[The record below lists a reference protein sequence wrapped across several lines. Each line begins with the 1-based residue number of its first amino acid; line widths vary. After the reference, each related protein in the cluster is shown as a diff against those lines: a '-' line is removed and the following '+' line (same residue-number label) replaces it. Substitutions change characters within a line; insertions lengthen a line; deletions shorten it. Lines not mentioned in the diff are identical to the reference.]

1 MKQDIAEIL
10 KKALDLPPEARA
22 AIAGS
27 LLDSLDQTVDED
39 AESAWEDEVLLRLK
53 DLEVGTVNPV
63 PWAEAR
69 RRIVRTWRQIE
80 CE

>member
-39 AESAWEDEVLLRLK
+39 AESAWENEVLLRLK
-53 DLEVGTVNPV
+53 DLEEGTVNPV

-69 RRIVRTWRQIE
+69 RKIART
-80 CE
+80 

>member
-1 MKQDIAEIL
+1 MNQDIDEIL
-10 KKALDLPPEARA
+10 KKALGLPPEARA

-27 LLDSLDQTVDED
+27 LLDSLDQTMDDD

-53 DLEVGTVNPV
+53 DIDEGKTKLV

-69 RRIVRTWRQIE
+69 RQIVDK
-80 CE
+80 

>member
-39 AESAWEDEVLLRLK
+39 AESAWENEVLLRLK
-53 DLEVGTVNPV
+53 ELEEGTVNPV

-69 RRIVRTWRQIE
+69 RRIART
-80 CE
+80 